1 MVNFSKPQTRKGI
14 CEPDCEECEGIGFI
28 RNKAPFGSPGFG
40 KVDFCSNVDK
50 WSLPGAKR
58 YGLTRDEIE
67 GMSWGS
73 LIDQKSVQPAI
84 LAVGEILSRGYGW
97 LYIHGPVGVGKT
109 FILKIAIAMSLR
121 DNREASYVRM
131 VQIIDNLRGS
141 YDSNNGSYEAQAR
154 LNWWSEIPILAI
166 DEFDRVRPT
175 EYSVERQFILM
186 DRRYED
192 AIRKKSITIMASN
205 KSPTQL
211 ATDSDPYLMD
221 RIQDHRFKTV
231 ELDLDSR
238 RNIMEL

>member
-1 MVNFSKPQTRKGI
+1 MTNFSNQVREGI
-14 CEPDCEECEGIGFI
+14 CTPDCEECGGIGYI
-28 RNKAPFGSPGFG
+28 SSNKQVGTQDFGRLY
-40 KVDFCSNVDK
+40 FCPNVDK
-50 WSLPGAKR
+50 WGLPGAER

-67 GMSWGS
+67 NMKWSS
-73 LIDQKSVQPAI
+73 LMDQKSVQPAI
-84 LAVGEILSRGYGW
+84 LAVGEILTRGYGW
-97 LYIHGPVGVGKT
+97 LYIYGPVGVAKT

-141 YDSNNGSYEAQAR
+141 FDHSNGSHEAQSR

-192 AIRKKSITIMASN
+192 AIREKTITIMASN
-205 KSPTQL
+205 KSPAQL
-211 ATDSDPYLMD
+211 TTDSDEYLTD
-221 RIQDHRFKTV
+221 RIQDGRFKIV
-231 ELDLDSR
+231 ELDVPSR
-238 RNIMEL
+238 RSIMALQ